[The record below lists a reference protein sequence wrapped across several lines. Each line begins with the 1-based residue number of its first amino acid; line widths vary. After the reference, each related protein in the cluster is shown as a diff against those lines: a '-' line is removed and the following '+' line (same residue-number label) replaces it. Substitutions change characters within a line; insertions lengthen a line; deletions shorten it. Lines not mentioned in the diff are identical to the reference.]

1 MLFQWDL
8 EAGTL
13 DDYAKIKIPLLRDV
27 SLFLYN
33 DVKERPENNFTSFQN
48 NLILGK
54 ADGNTYEWILEDAK

>member
-54 ADGNTYEWILEDAK
+54 ADGNTYE